1 MFDIRMKEDV
11 LRDLHLL
18 NDAVLELEEK
28 EKMLSACILKFP
40 IKEIKVCKHNADVEG
55 RHEKIK
61 CKKCNGTGY
70 EIILKEN

>member
-1 MFDIRMKEDV
+1 MLDIRMKEDV
-11 LRDLHLL
+11 IRDLHLL

-28 EKMLSACILKFP
+28 EKMLSACLLKFP
-40 IKEIKVCKHNADVEG
+40 IKKIKVCKHNDDVKG
-55 RHEKIK
+55 RCEKIT